1 MSSAVAGFFRIFTV
15 LPERIFSIW
24 ASFIKLVGNQFTG
37 TSFKLGDIEVVNS
50 SEMVFLFYGNSGVYI
65 YTAAVLQLIGGI
77 LLIYKKTSLF
87 GALICLI
94 VFTNAMLV
102 TYAFNFPPALVM
114 FFALLNLSYLA
125 TLLFE
130 YKKFKTLLIY
140 KNEN

>member
-1 MSSAVAGFFRIFTV
+1 MAKLFNIFKF
-15 LPERIFSIW
+15 LLRLFPGLFSIW

-37 TSFKLGDIEVVNS
+37 TVIKIEDITSVNS
-50 SEMVFLFYGNSGVYI
+50 TDMVFLFYGNSGVYI
-65 YTAAVLQLIGGI
+65 YTVAILQLIGGV

-87 GALICLI
+87 GALICLV

-102 TYAFNFPPALVM
+102 TYAFNFPPALAV
-114 FFALLNLSYLA
+114 FFGLLNLSYLA

-130 YKKFKTLLIY
+130 YKKFRNLLIY